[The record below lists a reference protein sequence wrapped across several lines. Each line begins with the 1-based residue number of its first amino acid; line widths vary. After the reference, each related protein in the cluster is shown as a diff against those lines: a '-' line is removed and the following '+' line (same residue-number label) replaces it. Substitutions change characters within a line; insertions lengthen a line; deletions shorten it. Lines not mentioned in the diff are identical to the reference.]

1 MEKMTNIL
9 ITGYPRTGKT
19 TLIMKFL
26 EQTSKKCSGFY
37 TEEIR
42 NNQGIRVGFKVVA
55 ISLEEEGILAHVEVR
70 SSYRVGKYFVDIT
83 DFEKIALPEMKR
95 ESDLVIIDEIGKM
108 ELFSEPFKNQLL
120 KCLEQGNVLAT
131 ITMKGGGKF
140 VWDIKNRED
149 VELVEITTNNRNL
162 IIKEIVNRLK

>member
-1 MEKMTNIL
+1 MVNIL

-26 EQTSKKCSGFY
+26 DQTTKNCSGFY

-42 NNQGIRVGFKVVA
+42 NNQRIRVGFKVVA
-55 ISLEEEGILAHVEVR
+55 ISSEEEGILAHVDER
-70 SSYRVGKYFVDIT
+70 SSYRVGKYNVNIK
-83 DFEKIALPEMKR
+83 DFEEIALPEMEK
-95 ESDLVIIDEIGKM
+95 ESEIVIIDEIGKM

-140 VWDIKNRED
+140 VWGIKNRED
-149 VELVEITTNNRNL
+149 VEVIEITTDNRNQ
-162 IIKEIVNRLK
+162 IIKEIINKMK

>member
-1 MEKMTNIL
+1 MTNIL

-26 EQTSKKCSGFY
+26 EQTNKKCSGFY

-42 NNQGIRVGFKVVA
+42 NEQGIRVGFKVVA
-55 ISLEEEGILAHVEVR
+55 INSKEEGILAHVEER
-70 SSYRVGKYFVDIT
+70 SNYRVGKYNVNIM
-83 DFEKIALPEMKR
+83 DFERVALPEMEK
-95 ESDLVIIDEIGKM
+95 ESEIVIIDEIGKM
-108 ELFSEPFKNQLL
+108 ELFSEPFKKQLL

-140 VWDIKNRED
+140 VLGIKNRED
-149 VELVEITTNNRNL
+149 VEIIEITTNNRNQL
-162 IIKEIVNRLK
+162 TKEIINKLN

>member
-1 MEKMTNIL
+1 MVNIL

-19 TLIMKFL
+19 TLIIKFL
-26 EQTSKKCSGFY
+26 EQTTKNCSGFY

-55 ISLEEEGILAHVEVR
+55 ISSTEEGILAHVDER
-70 SSYRVGKYFVDIT
+70 SNYRVGKYFVNIT
-83 DFEKIALPEMKR
+83 DFERIALPEMER

-120 KCLEQGNVLAT
+120 KCLEQGSVLAT

-140 VWDIKNRED
+140 VWGIKNRED
-149 VELVEITTNNRNL
+149 VELIEITTDNRNL
-162 IIKEIVNRLK
+162 IVKEIINRLK